1 MASIFL
7 PLYVWILLIIIIVAS
22 HYSTRVSRI
31 SGNNAVQ
38 VLATMFLLSYTKLI
52 RVIIIVFSSTIIMY
66 PNGLQV
72 RVWLYDGNVK
82 FFQGKH
88 IILFFV
94 SLLMLTVIMLPY
106 TVILG
111 TIQWL
116 QKISHFKVLLLLN
129 KLKPFLD
136 AYTGP
141 YKDRHRYWIG
151 LLLLIRIIFLLIFT
165 INQSNN
171 PGYNLLS
178 ILVVIFALMMYLSSI
193 GGVYKNLF
201 LNIIECFSLV
211 NLGLL
216 SATLLFQQSEYYDVA
231 VKKTTFTY
239 ISTSIALIQ
248 FMITVIFHASWR
260 LIAGKPGKKIKAS
273 VSAMLRYRKRDHLD
287 DKLGEQLLTTT
298 NISAEL
304 THTSIQMN

>member
-1 MASIFL
+1 MD
-7 PLYVWILLIIIIVAS
+7 YK
-22 HYSTRVSRI
+22 
-31 SGNNAVQ
+31 SG
-38 VLATMFLLSYTKLI
+38 
-52 RVIIIVFSSTIIMY
+52 
-66 PNGLQV
+66 
-72 RVWLYDGNVK
+72 VWLYDGNVK

-88 IILFFV
+88 IFLFLI
-94 SLLMLTVIMLPY
+94 SLLFLIIIILPY

-111 TIQWL
+111 TIQWF
-116 QKISHFKVLLLLN
+116 QRISRFKLLLLLN

-141 YKDRHRYWIG
+141 YKDKHRYWVG
-151 LLLLIRIIFLLIFT
+151 LLLLVRVIFLLVFT

-178 ILVVIFALMMYLSSI
+178 ILVVIFALMMYLSST
-193 GGVYKNLF
+193 GGVYKNWF
-201 LNIIECFSLV
+201 LNIIESFSLM

-216 SATLLFQQSEYYDVA
+216 SATLLFQQSEYYDMT

-248 FMITVIFHASWR
+248 FMITVIYHAFQR
-260 LIAGKPGKKIKAS
+260 LIIGKPGKKIKARLF
-273 VSAMLRYRKRDHLD
+273 AILTNRKRDHHD
-287 DKLGEQLLTTT
+287 DKLDEQLLTAT
-298 NISAEL
+298 NTSTEL

>member
-1 MASIFL
+1 M
-7 PLYVWILLIIIIVAS
+7 
-22 HYSTRVSRI
+22 
-31 SGNNAVQ
+31 
-38 VLATMFLLSYTKLI
+38 
-52 RVIIIVFSSTIIMY
+52 
-66 PNGLQV
+66 
-72 RVWLYDGNVK
+72 K

-201 LNIIECFSLV
+201 LNIIECFA
-211 NLGLL
+211 N
-216 SATLLFQQSEYYDVA
+216 
-231 VKKTTFTY
+231 
-239 ISTSIALIQ
+239 
-248 FMITVIFHASWR
+248 VI
-260 LIAGKPGKKIKAS
+260 
-273 VSAMLRYRKRDHLD
+273 
-287 DKLGEQLLTTT
+287 
-298 NISAEL
+298 
-304 THTSIQMN
+304 